1 MTEHKTKMSIT
12 ETDKNK
18 KLSSTFMTK
27 QKTENNYTLVNQT
40 INIQIQKRSNKPQNS
55 LRKRLTITFN
65 QQLASIHFLYP

>member
-1 MTEHKTKMSIT
+1 MTEHKTEMSIT

-27 QKTENNYTLVNQT
+27 QKTEYNYTLVNQT

-65 QQLASIHFLYP
+65 QQLASIHFLYL